1 MPKKTDT
8 PFWVNNK
15 TTKELWEA
23 YIRMMD
29 GKPTRV
35 KSTDRLTL
43 SSVAKEAGF
52 QRSTLSRKRYPDLA
66 DLIEQSF
73 IQKPGKSMHALYK
86 DKQKANRRLRE
97 KLEIAKAEN
106 GVLLNQLA
114 AIESRYLEAMMELTQ
129 LRAKI
134 GNENIISFKNNSAD
148 Y

>member
-1 MPKKTDT
+1 
-8 PFWVNNK
+8 
-15 TTKELWEA
+15 
-23 YIRMMD
+23 
-29 GKPTRV
+29 
-35 KSTDRLTL
+35 
-43 SSVAKEAGF
+43 
-52 QRSTLSRKRYPDLA
+52 
-66 DLIEQSF
+66 
-73 IQKPGKSMHALYK
+73 MHALYK